1 MRIKSLISLLS
12 VFFLTLMLLSGC
24 KTAATTSAAQSVQET
39 TVATAAE
46 TTTAE
51 TTAAETT
58 AAETTAVELTMSMSH
73 QDLKQPALPEV
84 ELLDPK
90 TQVKFVNPLPNP
102 LDPSFI
108 FKPTGVK
115 DGSDYY
121 EIGVFQFQQDLGL
134 KNPDTGEPLV
144 TTVWGYGEDAAS
156 ATYPGKTFVI
166 DKGKKIFVKWVNNL
180 IDSSG
185 KLLQHLLPIDP
196 ALHWAFDGIKEWKSL
211 GVPIVTHLHGG
222 LTESASDG
230 LPEQWFT
237 PGYTM
242 KGKDFVKDTYV
253 YDNNQEAATLW
264 YHDHALGIT
273 RLNVY
278 AGLAGFYILR
288 DNNENELIK
297 TNQIPSGAYEIP
309 LVIQDRMFTKDGQLF
324 RPTTTEDLPE
334 AAPGLTILP
343 EFFGDFM
350 LVNGKAWPVL
360 EVEPRLYRFRIL
372 NGSDSRFYHLWIT
385 PDTTKDMNTG
395 PEFNQIG
402 SDDGLLNSP
411 VTLQDLLIG
420 PGERQDVVIDF
431 SNFEGK
437 TLILRNDANSP
448 YPDGD
453 PADPDTTGHI
463 MAFKV
468 SKPLDSSVPV
478 IKSLP
483 KDLRPLSG
491 TIKSLLKDSD
501 YSSSQKPRQL
511 ILFESTDEF
520 GRIFP
525 LLGTADKGKMLWSD
539 PITENPMLNSIEVWE
554 IYNTTVDAHPMHLHG
569 VSFQVISSQ
578 EFDAEQ
584 DETTGAL
591 SNIELKG
598 QPVLPPENDQG
609 LKDTVKI
616 MPGTVTKIIAK
627 FTLPGLYVWHCH
639 ILSHEDNEMMRPYFV
654 GTK

>member
-1 MRIKSLISLLS
+1 MSRNKIIMYLLLVMALLIIALPLAG
-12 VFFLTLMLLSGC
+12 FAGSGSTADTTDM
-24 KTAATTSAAQSVQET
+24 KT
-39 TVATAAE
+39 TASE
-46 TTTAE
+46 TTTSE
-51 TTAAETT
+51 M
-58 AAETTAVELTMSMSH
+58 TMSISH
-73 QDLKQPALPEV
+73 QDLKEPAQPEK

-115 DGSDYY
+115 DGFDYY

-134 KNPDTGEPLV
+134 KNPETGETLL
-144 TTVWGYGEDAAS
+144 TTLWGYGEDAAS
-156 ATYPGKTFVI
+156 ATYPGKTFVVEENQ
-166 DKGKKIFVKWVNNL
+166 KILVKWINNL
-180 IDSSG
+180 VDSSG
-185 KLLQHLLPIDP
+185 KLLQHLLPVDP
-196 ALHWAFDGIKEWKSL
+196 TIHWALGGIKDWKNL

-237 PGYTM
+237 PNFAI

-288 DNNENELIK
+288 DNNENELIN

-309 LVIQDRMFTKDGQLF
+309 LLIQDRVFTKDGQLF
-324 RPTTTEDLPE
+324 FPTTTDDLPKE
-334 AAPGLTILP
+334 VPGLTVLP
-343 EFFGDFM
+343 EFFDDFI
-350 LVNGKAWPVL
+350 LVNGQVWPVL

-385 PDTTKDMNTG
+385 PDNTQSMNTG
-395 PEFNQIG
+395 PDFNQIG

-411 VTLQDLLIG
+411 VTLNELTIG
-420 PGERQDVVIDF
+420 PGERQDVIIDF
-431 SNFEGK
+431 SKFKGK
-437 TLILRNDANSP
+437 TLIIRNDANSP

-453 PADPDTTGHI
+453 PADPDTNGQI

-468 SKPLDSSVPV
+468 NKPLDSTVPV
-478 IKSLP
+478 IKSIP

-491 TIKSLLKDSD
+491 VIKYLKDDPS
-501 YSSSQKPRQL
+501 YSASQMTRKL
-511 ILFESTDEF
+511 ILFESVDEF

-539 PITENPMLNSIEVWE
+539 PITEKPVLNNIEVWE
-554 IYNTTVDAHPMHLHG
+554 IYNTTVDAHPIHLHA

-578 EFDAEQ
+578 KFKAVKDKKS
-584 DETTGAL
+584 GAL
-591 SNIELKG
+591 KLVQLQE
-598 QPVLPPENDQG
+598 QPVPPLKNDQG
-609 LKDTVKI
+609 WKDTVKI
-616 MPGTVTKIIAK
+616 LPGTVTKIIVK
-627 FTLPGLYVWHCH
+627 FTLPGLFVWHCH
-639 ILSHEDNEMMRPYFV
+639 ILSHEDNEMMRPLFV
-654 GTK
+654 ETP

>member
-1 MRIKSLISLLS
+1 MSRNKIIMYLLLVMALLIIALPLAG
-12 VFFLTLMLLSGC
+12 FAGSGSTADTTDM
-24 KTAATTSAAQSVQET
+24 KT
-39 TVATAAE
+39 TASE
-46 TTTAE
+46 TTTSE
-51 TTAAETT
+51 M
-58 AAETTAVELTMSMSH
+58 TMSISH
-73 QDLKQPALPEV
+73 QDLKEPAQPEK

-115 DGSDYY
+115 GGFDYY

-134 KNPDTGEPLV
+134 KNPETGETLL
-144 TTVWGYGEDAAS
+144 TTLWGYGEDTAS
-156 ATYPGKTFVI
+156 ATYPGKTFVVEENQ
-166 DKGKKIFVKWVNNL
+166 KILVKWINNL
-180 IDSSG
+180 VDSSG
-185 KLLQHLLPIDP
+185 KLLQHLLPVDP
-196 ALHWAFDGIKEWKSL
+196 TIHWALGGIKDWKNL

-237 PGYTM
+237 PNFAI

-288 DNNENELIK
+288 DNNENELIN

-309 LVIQDRMFTKDGQLF
+309 LLIQDRAFTKDGQLF
-324 RPTTTEDLPE
+324 FPTTTDDLPKE
-334 AAPGLTILP
+334 VPGLTVLP
-343 EFFGDFM
+343 EFFDDFI
-350 LVNGKAWPVL
+350 LVNGQVWPVL

-385 PDTTKDMNTG
+385 PDNTKSMNTG
-395 PEFNQIG
+395 PDFNQIG

-411 VTLQDLLIG
+411 VTLNELTIG
-420 PGERQDVVIDF
+420 PGERQDVIIDF
-431 SNFEGK
+431 SKFKGK
-437 TLILRNDANSP
+437 TLIIRNDANSP

-453 PADPDTTGHI
+453 PANPDTNGQI

-468 SKPLDSSVPV
+468 NKPLDSTVPV
-478 IKSLP
+478 IKSIP

-491 TIKSLLKDSD
+491 VIKYLKDDPS
-501 YSSSQKPRQL
+501 YSASQMTRKL
-511 ILFESTDEF
+511 ILFESVDEF

-539 PITENPMLNSIEVWE
+539 PITEKPVLNNIEVWE
-554 IYNTTVDAHPMHLHG
+554 IYNTTVDAHPIHLHA
-569 VSFQVISSQ
+569 VSFQVIGSQ
-578 EFDAEQ
+578 KFKAVKDKKS
-584 DETTGAL
+584 GAL
-591 SNIELKG
+591 ILVQLQE
-598 QPVLPPENDQG
+598 QPVPPLKNDQG
-609 LKDTVKI
+609 WKDTVKI
-616 MPGTVTKIIAK
+616 LPGTVTKIIVK
-627 FTLPGLYVWHCH
+627 FTLPGLFVWHCH
-639 ILSHEDNEMMRPYFV
+639 ILSHEDNEMMRPLFV
-654 GTK
+654 ETP

>member
-1 MRIKSLISLLS
+1 
-12 VFFLTLMLLSGC
+12 
-24 KTAATTSAAQSVQET
+24 
-39 TVATAAE
+39 
-46 TTTAE
+46 
-51 TTAAETT
+51 
-58 AAETTAVELTMSMSH
+58 MSISH
-73 QDLKQPALPEV
+73 QDLEEPAQPEK
-84 ELLDPK
+84 ELLDPE

-115 DGSDYY
+115 GGFDYY

-134 KNPDTGEPLV
+134 KNPETGETLL
-144 TTVWGYGEDAAS
+144 TTLWGYGKDAAS
-156 ATYPGKTFVI
+156 ATYPGKTFVVEENQ
-166 DKGKKIFVKWVNNL
+166 KILVKWINNL
-180 IDSSG
+180 VDSSG
-185 KLLQHLLPIDP
+185 KLLQHLLPVDP
-196 ALHWAFDGIKEWKSL
+196 TIHWALGGIKDWKNL

-237 PGYTM
+237 PNFAI

-288 DNNENELIK
+288 DNNENELIN

-309 LVIQDRMFTKDGQLF
+309 LLIQDRVFTKDGQLF
-324 RPTTTEDLPE
+324 FPTTTDDLPKE
-334 AAPGLTILP
+334 VPGLTVLP
-343 EFFGDFM
+343 EFFDDFI
-350 LVNGKAWPVL
+350 LVNGQVWPVL

-385 PDTTKDMNTG
+385 PDNTKSMNTG
-395 PEFNQIG
+395 PDFNQIG

-411 VTLQDLLIG
+411 VTLNELTIG
-420 PGERQDVVIDF
+420 PGERQDVIIDF
-431 SNFEGK
+431 SKFKRK
-437 TLILRNDANSP
+437 TLIIRNDANSP

-453 PADPDTTGHI
+453 PADPDTNGQI

-468 SKPLDSSVPV
+468 NKPLDSTVPV
-478 IKSLP
+478 IKSIP

-491 TIKSLLKDSD
+491 VIKYLKDDPS
-501 YSSSQKPRQL
+501 YSASQMTRKL
-511 ILFESTDEF
+511 ILFESVDEF

-539 PITENPMLNSIEVWE
+539 PITEKPVLNNIEVWE
-554 IYNTTVDAHPMHLHG
+554 IYNTTVDAHPIHLHA

-578 EFDAEQ
+578 KFKAVKDKKS
-584 DETTGAL
+584 GAL
-591 SNIELKG
+591 ILVQLQE
-598 QPVLPPENDQG
+598 QPVPPLKNDQG
-609 LKDTVKI
+609 WKDTVKI
-616 MPGTVTKIIAK
+616 LPGTVTKIIVK
-627 FTLPGLYVWHCH
+627 FTLPGLFVWHCH
-639 ILSHEDNEMMRPYFV
+639 ILSHEDNEMMRPFFV
-654 GTK
+654 ETP

>member
-1 MRIKSLISLLS
+1 MSRNKIIMYLLLVMALLIIALPLAG
-12 VFFLTLMLLSGC
+12 FAGSGSTADTTDM
-24 KTAATTSAAQSVQET
+24 KT
-39 TVATAAE
+39 TASE
-46 TTTAE
+46 TTTSE
-51 TTAAETT
+51 M
-58 AAETTAVELTMSMSH
+58 TMSISH
-73 QDLKQPALPEV
+73 QDLKEPAQPEK

-115 DGSDYY
+115 DGFDYY
-121 EIGVFQFQQDLGL
+121 EIGAFQFQQDLGL
-134 KNPDTGEPLV
+134 KNPETGETLL
-144 TTVWGYGEDAAS
+144 TTLWGYGEDAAS
-156 ATYPGKTFVI
+156 ATYPGKTFVVEENR
-166 DKGKKIFVKWVNNL
+166 KILVKWINNL
-180 IDSSG
+180 VDSNG
-185 KLLQHLLPIDP
+185 KLLQHLLPVDP
-196 ALHWAFDGIKEWKSL
+196 TIHWALDGIKDWKNL

-237 PGYTM
+237 PNFAI

-288 DNNENELIK
+288 DNNENELIN

-309 LVIQDRMFTKDGQLF
+309 LLIQDRVFTKDGQLF
-324 RPTTTEDLPE
+324 FPTTTDGLPE
-334 AAPGLTILP
+334 EVPGLTVLP
-343 EFFGDFM
+343 EFFADFI
-350 LVNGKAWPVL
+350 LVNGQAWPVL

-385 PDTTKDMNTG
+385 PDNTKSMNTG
-395 PEFNQIG
+395 PDFNQIG
-402 SDDGLLNSP
+402 SDGGLLNSP
-411 VTLQDLLIG
+411 VTLNELTIG
-420 PGERQDVVIDF
+420 PGERQDVIIDF
-431 SNFEGK
+431 SKFMGK
-437 TLILRNDANSP
+437 TFIIRNDANSP

-453 PADPDTTGHI
+453 PADPDTNGQI

-468 SKPLDSSVPV
+468 NKPLDSTVPV
-478 IKSLP
+478 IKSIP

-491 TIKSLLKDSD
+491 VIKYLKDDPS
-501 YSSSQKPRQL
+501 YSASQMTRKL
-511 ILFESTDEF
+511 ILFESVDEF

-539 PITENPMLNSIEVWE
+539 PITEKPVLNNIEVWE
-554 IYNTTVDAHPMHLHG
+554 IYNTTMDAHPIHLHA

-578 EFDAEQ
+578 KFKAIQ
-584 DETTGAL
+584 DKESGV
-591 SNIELKG
+591 LKLTQLQE
-598 QPVLPPENDQG
+598 QPVPPLKNDQG
-609 LKDTVKI
+609 WKDTVKI
-616 MPGTVTKIIAK
+616 LPGTVTKIIVK
-627 FTLPGLYVWHCH
+627 FTLPGLFAWHCH
-639 ILSHEDNEMMRPYFV
+639 ILSHEDNEMMRPLFV
-654 GTK
+654 ETP

>member
-1 MRIKSLISLLS
+1 MSRNKIIMYLLLVMALLIIALPLAG
-12 VFFLTLMLLSGC
+12 FADSGS
-24 KTAATTSAAQSVQET
+24 TADTTDMEITTSEM
-39 TVATAAE
+39 
-46 TTTAE
+46 
-51 TTAAETT
+51 
-58 AAETTAVELTMSMSH
+58 TMSISH
-73 QDLKQPALPEV
+73 QDLEEPAQPEK
-84 ELLDPK
+84 ELLDPE

-115 DGSDYY
+115 GGFDYY

-134 KNPDTGEPLV
+134 KNPETGETLL
-144 TTVWGYGEDAAS
+144 TTLWGYGEDAAS
-156 ATYPGKTFVI
+156 ATYPGKTFVVEENQ
-166 DKGKKIFVKWVNNL
+166 KILVKWINNL
-180 IDSSG
+180 VDSSG
-185 KLLQHLLPIDP
+185 KLLQHLLPVDP
-196 ALHWAFDGIKEWKSL
+196 TIHWALGGIKDWKNL

-237 PGYTM
+237 PNFAI

-288 DNNENELIK
+288 DNNENELIN

-309 LVIQDRMFTKDGQLF
+309 LLIQDRVFTKDGQLF
-324 RPTTTEDLPE
+324 YPTTTDGLPKE
-334 AAPGLTILP
+334 VPGLTVLP
-343 EFFGDFM
+343 EFFDDFI
-350 LVNGKAWPVL
+350 LVNGQVWPVL

-385 PDTTKDMNTG
+385 PDNTQSMNTG
-395 PEFNQIG
+395 PDFNQIG

-411 VTLQDLLIG
+411 VTLNELTIG
-420 PGERQDVVIDF
+420 PGERQDVIIDF
-431 SNFEGK
+431 SKFKGK
-437 TLILRNDANSP
+437 TLIIRNDANSP

-453 PADPDTTGHI
+453 PADPDTNGQI

-468 SKPLDSSVPV
+468 NKPLDSTVPV
-478 IKSLP
+478 IKSIP

-491 TIKSLLKDSD
+491 VIKYLKDDPS
-501 YSSSQKPRQL
+501 YSASQMTRKL
-511 ILFESTDEF
+511 ILFESVDEF

-539 PITENPMLNSIEVWE
+539 PITEKPVLNNIEVWE
-554 IYNTTVDAHPMHLHG
+554 IYNTTVDAHPIHLHA

-578 EFDAEQ
+578 KFKAVKDKKS
-584 DETTGAL
+584 GAL
-591 SNIELKG
+591 ILVQLQE
-598 QPVLPPENDQG
+598 QPVPPLKNDQG
-609 LKDTVKI
+609 WKDTVKI
-616 MPGTVTKIIAK
+616 LPGTVTKIIVK
-627 FTLPGLYVWHCH
+627 FTLPGLFVWHCH
-639 ILSHEDNEMMRPYFV
+639 ILSHEDNEMMRPLFV
-654 GTK
+654 ETP